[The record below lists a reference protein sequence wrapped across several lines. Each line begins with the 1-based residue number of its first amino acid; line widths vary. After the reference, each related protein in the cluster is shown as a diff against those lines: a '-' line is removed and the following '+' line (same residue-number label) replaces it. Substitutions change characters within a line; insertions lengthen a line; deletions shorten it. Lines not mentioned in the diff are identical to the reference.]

1 MFFFSKTY
9 DEVNGKHCPAETE
22 ATKRALCVK
31 ARPTNILRLLRP
43 IRYAL
48 SSRLPLIRLFAMF
61 SSWLKMNIGQY
72 NSCLRLLQYYRAF
85 PLSHV

>member
-1 MFFFSKTY
+1 MTYSGCPPMKSNESLKKCSSKTY

-31 ARPTNILRLLRP
+31 ARPTNILRLLQP

-48 SSRLPLIRLFAMF
+48 LTASTNPSICDVF
-61 SSWLKMNIGQY
+61 
-72 NSCLRLLQYYRAF
+72 
-85 PLSHV
+85 